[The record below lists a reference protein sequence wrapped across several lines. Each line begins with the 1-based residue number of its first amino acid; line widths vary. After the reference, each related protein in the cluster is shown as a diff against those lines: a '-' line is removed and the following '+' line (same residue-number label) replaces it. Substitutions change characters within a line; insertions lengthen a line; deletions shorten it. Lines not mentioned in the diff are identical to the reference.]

1 MSPRR
6 PAVLRDGGTQTLH
19 EILVSAAA
27 RLIALH
33 GTVGLTVRGIA
44 TEAGVAQG
52 VLYNHFDDREE
63 VVALA
68 LHSYVQSVMHDV
80 ELPVAG
86 SGTVEGNLRIYLEFG
101 LTTLARILPAFGGVI
116 GQPKI
121 MARFVDHFSAHLSG
135 GVPELFGNYLRAEQ
149 KLGRIAADVDVDAT
163 AVLIVG
169 ACHSEA
175 LPGLFRGQPDPY
187 PIIRPEF
194 VDGLARTIMNGI
206 APR

>member
-1 MSPRR
+1 M
-6 PAVLRDGGTQTLH
+6 LRDGGGQTLH
-19 EILVSAAA
+19 ELLVSAAA

-33 GTVGLTVRGIA
+33 GTVGLTVRSIA

-80 ELPVAG
+80 DLPVAG

-101 LTTLARILPAFGGVI
+101 FSTLARILPAFGGVI

-121 MARFVDHFSAHLSG
+121 MARFADHFSSHLSG
-135 GVPELFGNYLRAEQ
+135 GIPDLFANYLREEQ
-149 KLGRIAADVDVDAT
+149 KLGRIASTADVDAT

-175 LPGLFRGQPDPY
+175 LPGLFRGQPDTH

-194 VDGLARTIMNGI
+194 VDGLIDTILNGI
-206 APR
+206 ALR